1 MAALVVFKCCTASY
15 AAAPIPLRCFMN
27 WRDREV
33 LVTGGAGFIGS
44 HIARRLLSEGARVHI
59 LIKKDESRWRIQE
72 VLTYLTVWEADLA
85 DFASLQHTLSH
96 CNPHA
101 VFHLAALVNSAR
113 SWELVP
119 DMIQNNIVG
128 TANLLMALKD
138 RDCGVIVH
146 TSSLEE
152 YGFLNAPFIETQRE
166 SPVSPY
172 SFSKLS
178 STVFCQMAA
187 RIFNLPIHILRLS
200 PTYGPAQEGPMLIPS
215 AIHDLLIK
223 KEFCMTAGEQL
234 RDFIY
239 IDDVVEAFMRIAV
252 QQHGFGEIYNVGTGL
267 PRKVADIVE
276 IIQKY
281 LGNDSVVRRGALP
294 YRKGEGMEAFGSN
307 EKMKQL
313 TGWTPVVSLEEGLK
327 KTVEW
332 YKDFLLKRPTM

>member
-1 MAALVVFKCCTASY
+1 MSWHDT
-15 AAAPIPLRCFMN
+15 
-27 WRDREV
+27 EV

-44 HIARRLLSEGARVHI
+44 HVARRLLTEGARVHI
-59 LIKKDESRWRIQE
+59 LIKKGEPRWRIQE
-72 VLTYLTVWEADLA
+72 VLTHLTVWETDLA
-85 DFASLQHTLSH
+85 DFASLQHTLFH
-96 CNPHA
+96 CNPR
-101 VFHLAALVNSAR
+101 VIFHLAALVNSAR
-113 SWELVP
+113 DWDLVP
-119 DMIQNNIVG
+119 GMIQNNIVG

-138 RDCGVIVH
+138 RDCEVIVH

-152 YGFLNAPFIETQRE
+152 YGFLNAPFTEDQRE

-178 STVFCQMAA
+178 STIFCQMAA

-215 AIHDLLIK
+215 AIEALLTK

-239 IDDVVEAFMRIAV
+239 IDDVVDAFLRIAALR
-252 QQHGFGEIYNVGTGL
+252 QGFGGIFNVGTGH
-267 PRKVADIVE
+267 PRTVADVIA

-281 LGNDSVVRRGALP
+281 TGNNGVVHRGALP
-294 YRKGEGMEAFGSN
+294 YRKGEGMAAFGSS
-307 EKMKQL
+307 EKLKQL
-313 TGWTPVVSLEEGLK
+313 TGWLPSVSLEEGLK

-332 YKDFLLKRPTM
+332 YKDFLLKRPAK